1 MQPHQERVVK
11 EKAELDEKL
20 SKLRLFFTSPTF
32 STVNVEEQDRLKR
45 QEEAMHTYSEILG
58 ERINGFEQ
66 SATA

>member
-32 STVNVEEQDRLKR
+32 STVNVEE
-45 QEEAMHTYSEILG
+45 
-58 ERINGFEQ
+58 
-66 SATA
+66 